1 MDVAENSAQHGY
13 GGETNDAARCVLLLH
28 QRAERRVGDGTR
40 ELIADEGVQ
49 GSTGDDELADGGYSG
64 DQSASVGSNNT

>member
-1 MDVAENSAQHGY
+1 MDVAENGAKHGY
-13 GGETNDAARCVLLLH
+13 GGETNDIAMRVLLLH

-49 GSTGDDELADGGYSG
+49 GSTGAHELADGG
-64 DQSASVGSNNT
+64 